1 MKIKYKEK
9 ILKFNLFYGMFM
21 IVIGILWVANDS
33 SSFKNYLWIIVGAL
47 QTGSYFYDK
56 KFQYLS
62 IENNK
67 LTRHFLIPRSI
78 EIQKIK
84 KIWKFT
90 NSYKIETDK
99 KSLRIS
105 KNLIEEDSLFQLD
118 QFFETLNLNVREKYK

>member
-9 ILKFNLFYGMFM
+9 ILKFNLFYGMLM

-78 EIQKIK
+78 EIEKIK
-84 KIWKFT
+84 KIWRFR